1 MCVRMRKIL
10 SGFVAL
16 AVAGLPGEV
25 LAGAWTMEKGH
36 GQVMVTAT
44 PSWADSVFTDA
55 RNVASATPYNKF
67 ELQGLFEY
75 GLTDRLTAIVM
86 PGFQHVSID
95 SPTNATRT
103 GLGYT
108 EVGARYR
115 VLEGANWV
123 LSGQGSVRLP
133 GAFDTSNPAAIGYTG
148 VEVDLRALGGMTF
161 SMWNMPAYVDVQLA
175 QRFRSAGPPNEF
187 RADFTLGMRPVPQWL
202 LLAQSFN
209 VFSEGAGGPF
219 FPSYDYHKLQLGVA
233 YDLTPQWSLMAAAF
247 TTFSGRNALQ
257 EDGATIGAWYRF

>member
-1 MCVRMRKIL
+1 
-10 SGFVAL
+10 
-16 AVAGLPGEV
+16 
-25 LAGAWTMEKGH
+25 
-36 GQVMVTAT
+36 
-44 PSWADSVFTDA
+44 
-55 RNVASATPYNKF
+55 
-67 ELQGLFEY
+67 
-75 GLTDRLTAIVM
+75 
-86 PGFQHVSID
+86 
-95 SPTNATRT
+95 
-103 GLGYT
+103 
-108 EVGARYR
+108 
-115 VLEGANWV
+115 
-123 LSGQGSVRLP
+123 
-133 GAFDTSNPAAIGYTG
+133 
-148 VEVDLRALGGMTF
+148 
-161 SMWNMPAYVDVQLA
+161 MWNMPAYVDVQLA